1 MRGTSMKIDL
11 AVVTIMKNEAPYV
24 KEWIDYHLLVGVHK
38 FYIYD
43 NESEDNLKEV
53 LQPYIDKGVVE
64 YTFFPGK
71 VQQLPAYNDCLQK
84 HRDDV
89 EWLAVIDA
97 DEFIVPVKTKMIQE
111 VLQDYKEYPG
121 LGVNWVLYDSNGHIK
136 KPKGGVLENYTRCHR
151 NFRKEK
157 RSHIKSIV
165 QPTSVI
171 KFTHPHYAIYKDDDY
186 AVNEN
191 YEPINGKG
199 NDKFFTQEASVQ
211 KIRINHYWSKSY
223 EETLAKVERGNADQL
238 RKRKLEDCE
247 ELYNIKDYTYDY
259 NMYKYVVKLHGHF
272 VRETLKYLYY
282 KLAAFFCDRRKSYIY
297 KLASNSN
304 LFNKKWYL
312 KTYPDVK
319 KAKLDPFKH
328 YMNEGWKEGRNPSK
342 NFDTNAYLTAHQ
354 DVKKAQKNPL
364 WHYLKYGQKEGRK
377 IFSVK
382 DNF

>member
-1 MRGTSMKIDL
+1 MKIDL

-24 KEWIDYHLLVGVHK
+24 KEWIDYHMLVGVHK

-97 DEFIVPVKTKMIQE
+97 DEFIVPVKTKTIHK
-111 VLQDYKEYPG
+111 VLQDYKKYPG
-121 LGVNWVLYDSNGHIK
+121 LGVSWVLYDSNRHMK
-136 KPKGGVLENYTRCHR
+136 KPKGGVLENYTRCNR
-151 NFRKEK
+151 NYRERK
-157 RSHIKSIV
+157 HMQIKSIV
-165 QPTSVI
+165 QPQKVLN
-171 KFTHPHYAIYKDDDY
+171 FPNPHYAIYKDDDY

-191 YEPINGKG
+191 FMQIKG
-199 NDKFFTQEASVQ
+199 EGNEKAFTEKSSVQ

-238 RKRKLEDCE
+238 RKRKLEECE
-247 ELYNIKDYTYDY
+247 YLYNIKDYTYDY

-272 VRETLKYLYY
+272 MRETLKYVYY
-282 KLAAFFCDRRKSYIY
+282 KLVAFFCDRRKSEIY
-297 KLASNSN
+297 KLVIKSK
-304 LFNKKWYL
+304 LFNKKWYF

-319 KAKLDPFKH
+319 KAKVDPIEH
-328 YMNEGWKEGRNPSK
+328 YMNEGWKKGYNPSK
-342 NFDTNAYLTAHQ
+342 YFDTNAYLKANS
-354 DVKKAQKNPL
+354 DVQKAQMNPL
-364 WHYLKYGQKEGRK
+364 LHYLKYGYREGRK